1 MEEMYYREF
10 GIPARIA
17 RCFSVEEAEEQKI
30 QYDGKKNCYVSVY
43 TFDDLYEQK
52 GKTEYTSA
60 VLNTIWFDFDDNK
73 NIENCLR
80 DVRKFYRKYC
90 KPNNIEPRIYFTGG
104 RGFQMNIDFW
114 CPLELPNSLKR
125 QAIREYLTHLK
136 NKFKLKTLD
145 EVCIKNT
152 VSCMR
157 RYPNTA
163 YVSKLTGER
172 NGYYCRQ
179 FPSKEILTLSM
190 VEIMEASKR
199 PNIEE
204 IETSKSKR
212 ALRDFLDFVCDLHE
226 VPHTVS
232 NSVEYLLSEI
242 RKKDTHESS
251 YIRSGQYIKPPR
263 KCVMELIERKIDE
276 GHSSHEENNVI
287 AMELLNAGW
296 RDSDISFVFRSIY
309 KEPAGDYGWYEDDP
323 TRAGKQI
330 RLMQMKEVKRYG
342 STRLK
347 DMGICT
353 DKTCK

>member
-1 MEEMYYREF
+1 MYYREF

-17 RCFSVEEAEEQKI
+17 RCFSVEEADEQKKLH
-30 QYDGKKNCYVSVY
+30 DGKKNCYVSVY
-43 TFDDLYEQK
+43 TFDDLFEKK

-60 VLNTIWFDFDDNK
+60 VINTLWFDFDDNK
-73 NIENCLR
+73 KIDNCLK
-80 DVRKFYRKYC
+80 DVRKFYKKYC

-114 CPLELPNSLKR
+114 CPLELPNGAKR
-125 QAIREYLTHLK
+125 QAVRKYLTYLK
-136 NKFKLKTLD
+136 DKYKLKTLD

-163 YVSKLTGER
+163 YVSKLTGEK

-179 FPSKEILTLSM
+179 FSSKEILTLSM
-190 VEIMEASKR
+190 DEIMEASKL
-199 PNIEE
+199 PNIEK
-204 IETSKSKR
+204 IETTKSKR
-212 ALRDFLDFVCDLHE
+212 ALRDFLDFVCDIYE
-226 VPHTVS
+226 IPHTVS

-242 RKKDTHESS
+242 RKVESDETS
-251 YIRSGQYIKPPR
+251 YIRTGYYIKPPR
-263 KCVMELIERKIDE
+263 ECIMNLIERKIDE
-276 GHSSHEENNVI
+276 GHSSHDENNVI

-330 RLMQMKEVKRYG
+330 RLMKVKDVRRYG
-342 STRLK
+342 HVRLK
-347 DMGICT
+347 EMGICT
-353 DKTCK
+353 EETCK

>member
-1 MEEMYYREF
+1 MDKWKC
-10 GIPARIA
+10 P
-17 RCFSVEEAEEQKI
+17 RCGDIEEADEQKRLH
-30 QYDGKKNCYVSVY
+30 DGKKNCYISVY
-43 TFDDLYEQK
+43 TFDDLFETK

-60 VLNTIWFDFDDNK
+60 VLNTLWFDFDDNK
-73 NIENCLR
+73 KIENCLR

-104 RGFQMNIDFW
+104 RGFQMNVDFF
-114 CPLELPNSLKR
+114 CPLELPNSEKR
-125 QAIREYLTHLK
+125 KAIREYLTFLK

-163 YVSKLTGER
+163 YISKLTGEK
-172 NGYYCRQ
+172 NGYYCNQ
-179 FPSKEILTLSM
+179 FSSKEILSLSM
-190 VEIMEASKR
+190 DEILERSKR
-199 PNIEE
+199 SYVEE
-204 IETSKSKR
+204 IETTKSKR
-212 ALRDFLDFVCDLHE
+212 ALRDFLDFVCDLNDI
-226 VPHTVS
+226 PHTVS

-242 RKKDTHESS
+242 RKKESHESS
-251 YIRSGQYIKPPR
+251 YVRMGHYIKPPR
-263 KCVMELIERKIDE
+263 ECVMNLIERKIDE
-276 GHSSHEENNVI
+276 GHSSHDENNVI

-309 KEPAGDYGWYEDDP
+309 KEAAGDYGWYEDDP

-330 RLMQMKEVKRYG
+330 RLMKMKDVKRYG
-342 STRLK
+342 HIRLK
-347 DMGICT
+347 EMGICT

>member
-1 MEEMYYREF
+1 MYYREF

-17 RCFSVEEAEEQKI
+17 RCFSVEEAEEQKKL
-30 QYDGKKNCYVSVY
+30 YDGKKNCYVSVY
-43 TFDDLYEQK
+43 TFDDLFEKK

-60 VLNTIWFDFDDNK
+60 VINTLWFDFDDNK
-73 NIENCLR
+73 KIDNCLK
-80 DVRKFYRKYC
+80 DVRKFYKKYC

-104 RGFQMNIDFW
+104 RGFQMNIDLW
-114 CPLELPNSLKR
+114 CPLELPNGAKR
-125 QAIREYLTHLK
+125 QSVRKYLTYLK
-136 NKFKLKTLD
+136 DKYKLKTLD

-163 YVSKLTGER
+163 YVSKLTGEG

-179 FPSKEILTLSM
+179 FSSKEILTLSM
-190 VEIMEASKR
+190 DEIMEASKL
-199 PNIEE
+199 PNIEK
-204 IETSKSKR
+204 IETTKSKR
-212 ALRDFLDFVCDLHE
+212 ALRDFLDFVCDIYE
-226 VPHTVS
+226 IPHTVS

-242 RKKDTHESS
+242 RKVESDETS
-251 YIRSGQYIKPPR
+251 YIRTGYYIKPPR
-263 KCVMELIERKIDE
+263 ECIMNLIERKIDE
-276 GHSSHEENNVI
+276 GHSSHDENNVI

-330 RLMQMKEVKRYG
+330 RLMKVKDVRRYG
-342 STRLK
+342 HIRLK
-347 DMGICT
+347 EMGICT
-353 DKTCK
+353 EETCK

>member
-1 MEEMYYREF
+1 MEKMYYREF

-17 RCFSVEEAEEQKI
+17 RCFSVEEADEQKKLH
-30 QYDGKKNCYVSVY
+30 DGKKNCYVSVY
-43 TFDDLYEQK
+43 TFDDLFEKK

-60 VLNTIWFDFDDNK
+60 VINTLWFDFDDNK
-73 NIENCLR
+73 KIDNCLK
-80 DVRKFYRKYC
+80 DVRKFYKKYC

-114 CPLELPNSLKR
+114 CPLELPNGAKR
-125 QAIREYLTHLK
+125 QAVRKYLTHLK
-136 NKFKLKTLD
+136 DKYKLKTLD

-163 YVSKLTGER
+163 YVSKLTGEK

-179 FPSKEILTLSM
+179 FSSKEILTLSM
-190 VEIMEASKR
+190 DEIMEASKL
-199 PNIEE
+199 PNIEK
-204 IETSKSKR
+204 IETTKSKR
-212 ALRDFLDFVCDLHE
+212 ALRDFLDFVCDIYE
-226 VPHTVS
+226 IPHTVS

-242 RKKDTHESS
+242 RKVESDETS
-251 YIRSGQYIKPPR
+251 YIRTGYYIKPPR
-263 KCVMELIERKIDE
+263 ECIMNLIERKIDE
-276 GHSSHEENNVI
+276 GHSSHDENNVI

-330 RLMQMKEVKRYG
+330 RLMKVKDVRRYG
-342 STRLK
+342 HVRLK
-347 DMGICT
+347 EMGICT
-353 DKTCK
+353 EETCK